1 MILLPLPSKWLG
13 LQVHASTQSFTCF
26 KNLFIYLCTYD
37 CVCMYTHEGQWTVVE
52 SVRSLNLHMNSRDQ
66 TQVSRH
72 SLLAP
77 LLEEPFC

>member
-1 MILLPLPSKWLG
+1 MPVHPDSTA
-13 LQVHASTQSFTCF
+13 LQTC
-26 KNLFIYLCTYD
+26 LFIYVLIIV
-37 CVCMYTHEGQWTVVE
+37 CVCTRYVAHTHEGQWTVVE
-52 SVRSLNLHMNSRDQ
+52 SVLSLNLHMSSRDQ